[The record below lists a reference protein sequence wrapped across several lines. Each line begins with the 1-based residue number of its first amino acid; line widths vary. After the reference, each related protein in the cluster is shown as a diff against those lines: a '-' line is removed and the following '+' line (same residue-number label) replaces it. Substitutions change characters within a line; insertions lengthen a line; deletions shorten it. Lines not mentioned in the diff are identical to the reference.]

1 MSSCVPS
8 TEQNE
13 RVVSTGKNVILG
25 KFKVFDHIQDN
36 ICIVCPGKL
45 GEELAATLKDA
56 LYENFP
62 ARNCL
67 NVISAYDTFFDI
79 PPTIQQSS
87 KMVVICYSFLAYNE
101 KQSLFHRYAEKC
113 GLTPYDVFN
122 QVCEQTIQSGDG
134 LVFTKGGAYWCP
146 DPRTLKHQVMSFRPA
161 VQILS
166 RSDVSPEPVKPTSGT
181 QMNETTLEPSRSE
194 LLFAVGEKLEQIVQ
208 KYSIP
213 STKETSPE
221 PVKPT
226 DPILQQL
233 TALTTAV
240 TALTKLV
247 EEHIVKNTRKPLE
260 L

>member
-87 KMVVICYSFLAYNE
+87 KLVVICFTFLAYNE

-122 QVCEQTIQSGDG
+122 QVCEQTAQSGDG
-134 LVFTKGGAYWCP
+134 LVLTKGGAYWCP
-146 DPRTLKHQVMSFRPA
+146 DPHTLKHQVRSFRPA

-166 RSDVSPEPVKPTSGT
+166 RSDVSSEQDKPVPEPEKP
-181 QMNETTLEPSRSE
+181 QPN
-194 LLFAVGEKLEQIVQ
+194 
-208 KYSIP
+208 
-213 STKETSPE
+213 
-221 PVKPT
+221 PT
-226 DPILQQL
+226 DPIQQQL
-233 TALTTAV
+233 TQLTAAV

-247 EEHIVKNTRKPLE
+247 EEHVVKNSKKPLE